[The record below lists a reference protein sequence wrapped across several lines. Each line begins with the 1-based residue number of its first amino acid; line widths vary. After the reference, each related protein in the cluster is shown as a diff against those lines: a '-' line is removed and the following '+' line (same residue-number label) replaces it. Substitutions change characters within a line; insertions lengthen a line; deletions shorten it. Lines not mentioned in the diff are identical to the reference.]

1 MVEYL
6 YDAIKA
12 SRGNEAIIMAKV
24 SDGGVPITEG
34 VKLGIHNEEELI
46 VEVAGA
52 YENDTWVFI
61 VPAEATKKL
70 DGRYFYDI
78 FTDETTYSFKQ
89 PIYFI

>member
-12 SRGNEAIIMAKV
+12 SRGADAVIMAKV

-34 VKLGIHNEEELI
+34 VRLGIYDEALI
-46 VEVAGA
+46 VEVAGVYMDNA
-52 YENDTWVFI
+52 WVFE
-61 VPAEATKKL
+61 VPAEVTKKL
-70 DGRYFYDI
+70 SGRYFYDI